1 MNTVEGELDV
11 EHEDGTAGDVTPFG
25 RRAPR
30 ISQADVFQAADALLV
45 EGHRPTIGC
54 ACDSV
59 EAPPTP
65 STTTSTSGGRSSVLA
80 CATCRGRNFPVYP
93 SAWRTPCSSSG
104 ARRWT
109 EHRQRCATLSPNAS
123 RHSPNWSK
131 RCKPARELAEGE
143 RTSAARAAA
152 LEESLTIAR
161 EQLLAANQRAQSLE
175 GGVQEWDREC
185 QRLRARVDILETSG
199 SDVRAKL
206 DAAIAA
212 HQAERAQLQDRYAA
226 ADARWL
232 LEVDRARQQAR
243 QVAKEHEQ
251 QTRDLRRRFEALT
264 RECDGLRQNLL
275 EARADLKTAAAVRE
289 QLEARLRAAERA
301 VTERASMAPAT
312 SKQANPS
319 KPPRRP
325 TNRRRRRASDAETSE

>member
-1 MNTVEGELDV
+1 MRLGRGSPNTINDHLDIWWAKLGSRLRDLPGQEFPRLPERV
-11 EHEDGTAGDVTPFG
+11 AHTLQQLWSEALDGAQTA
-25 RRAPR
+25 
-30 ISQADVFQAADALLV
+30 L
-45 EGHRPTIGC
+45 
-54 ACDSV
+54 
-59 EAPPTP
+59 
-65 STTTSTSGGRSSVLA
+65 
-80 CATCRGRNFPVYP
+80 RN
-93 SAWRTPCSSSG
+93 
-104 ARRWT
+104 
-109 EHRQRCATLSPNAS
+109 TLSQREQTLAQLEQALQT
-123 RHSPNWSK
+123 R
-131 RCKPARELAEGE
+131 ARELAEGE

-264 RECDGLRQNLL
+264 SECDGLRQNLL